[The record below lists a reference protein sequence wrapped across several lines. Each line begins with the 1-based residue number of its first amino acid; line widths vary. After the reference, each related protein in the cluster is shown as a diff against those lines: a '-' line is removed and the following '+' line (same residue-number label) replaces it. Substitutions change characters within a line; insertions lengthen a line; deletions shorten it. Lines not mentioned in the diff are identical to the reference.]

1 MRYTALAA
9 IWPALIVLAAPAD
22 QAAVQSS
29 NLYDGGGSVKIPYAS
44 GGVADSPT
52 LHLSFDGADG
62 PPVAF
67 VMDTGSVGIIASP
80 DNFTPGPN
88 ARNLGP
94 GVQIYTSSGR
104 VENGTWYTAQ
114 QFIYRGD
121 TLVAVAEVPVL
132 QVTSV
137 TCLPDARDCQPSDH
151 PTGIALMGIGFAR
164 ENTTQPDPATHGPD
178 YNAFLNLTQVR
189 LTPDGPLQPLPAD
202 WHTGYVVTSEGV
214 ELGLTADNTAGAG
227 LIKLLPDPTYSTP
240 RHTEWVAT
248 PMVIDVNGASGAGT
262 VLFDTG
268 VGYGIL
274 TPPDG
279 APLGSLVP
287 CPPPIS
293 NSDCLPDG
301 AVIAVSLPGDTDP
314 TAFYTFTVGDGTNP
328 MAPANVAIFEATTGV
343 FFNTS
348 RHALTGLAYI
358 FDSEH
363 GFVGYR
369 WLDTEGTT
377 GSVRLAMALQGPFA
391 LPPGF
396 RSELETILFAP
407 TTLSPD
413 GSSEFAGPILG
424 PGGLTIDGRGKVV
437 LSGTGTYSGPTTVS
451 RGTLLVNGSILS
463 PVTVE
468 RGGALGGSGL
478 VGNDVTVLAG
488 GIYAPGNSI
497 GTQTVTGNFILESG
511 AVFEV
516 EVEPSGTSDR
526 TIVTGSVDL
535 TGAILKVLAAPG
547 RYTPDTQ
554 YLIVDNQGTDPV
566 IGRFAR
572 VNVNSPFLRPSVLY
586 DGGTGND
593 VVLLLA
599 SDPGAFVDVA
609 RTRNERAVARALS
622 GSEPDSALVESILPL
637 SAAEANGAFNAL
649 SGEIHATVAGVLAD
663 DSRYLREAIL
673 GRLVQA
679 GAAGSGDAELASL
692 AAAGPQV
699 AALDRNAMALGSD
712 AASEEMSAP
721 RGTLAVWTRAY
732 GAWGDFDGNLNAAGA
747 ERDSR
752 RLRLRHGRIARRR
765 VAAGSRRRRVLV
777 HCLRRR
783 PPQPRRGGKRPS
795 RGLCRRHRGPL
806 RAQRRRRLE
815 LQRRRY
821 LPRGE
826 LSGLPRARA
835 SKLRRRYRPALR
847 RGGLSRRARPR
858 RVRAL
863 RRACLCLRR
872 HRRLQGDRRARRF
885 ARLGRRPGCRLFHVR
900 AAGGRHLCERRR
912 DRHPACLGGLA
923 ARLRRHRHRRR
934 SCVRL
939 HGNGL
944 RRRRRAARGRHR
956 ADRGRSR
963 FQPRPRPHRRALLF
977 RPVRRRGA
985 GQRDQRP
992 RDLAVLGEWRRRR
1005 TESGTRGGRSRLGPA
1020 DRFQPSR

>member
-1 MRYTALAA
+1 MRYTALAV

-22 QAAVQSS
+22 RAAAQSS

-44 GGVADSPT
+44 GGVAESPT

-747 ERDSR
+747 ERD
-752 RLRLRHGRIARRR
+752 L
-765 VAAGSRRRRVLV
+765 
-777 HCLRRR
+777 
-783 PPQPRRGGKRPS
+783 GGFV
-795 RGLCRRHRGPL
+795 
-806 RAQRRRRLE
+806 
-815 LQRRRY
+815 
-821 LPRGE
+821 
-826 LSGLPRARA
+826 SGIDA
-835 SKLRRRYRPALR
+835 SL
-847 RGGLSRRARPR
+847 GGAW
-858 RVRAL
+858 
-863 RRACLCLRR
+863 
-872 HRRLQGDRRARRF
+872 
-885 ARLGRRPGCRLFHVR
+885 RLGL
-900 AAGGRHLCERRR
+900 AAGGSWSTVSVAGRHSRAEVESVHLAAYAGGIAGRFALRGGGAWSFSDVDTSRAVSFPGFLEREQASY
-912 DRHPACLGGLA
+912 DADTGQLFGEAAYPVALGRAAFEPFAGLA
-923 ARLRRHRHRRR
+923 YVSVDTGGFKETGALA
-934 SCVRL
+934 
-939 HGNGL
+939 GL
-944 RRRRRAARGRHR
+944 RGSGDGQDVGYSTFGLRAAATYAKGGATVTPHVSAAWQHAF
-956 ADRGRSR
+956 ADIDTAA
-963 FQPRPRPHRRALLF
+963 ALVF
-977 RPVRRRGA
+977 ASTGTGFGVA
-985 GQRDQRP
+985 GVPLAEDTALIEAGLDFNLG
-992 RDLAVLGEWRRRR
+992 RDLTAALSY
-1005 TESGTRGGRSRLGPA
+1005 SGQFGDGVRDNAIKGRA
-1020 DRFQPSR
+1020 TWQF